1 MVNITISIP
10 KELHDKLKMHSEVE
24 WSEVVRNALVEYVG
38 RLGMVERHT
47 VSSEKLAAM
56 LKEANL
62 DVSSVDLD
70 KAVEFYEEAR
80 RLEWKR
86 VS

>member
-10 KELHDKLKMHSEVE
+10 KELYDKLKMHSEVE
-24 WSEVVRNALVEYVG
+24 WSKVVRNALVEYAE
-38 RLGMVERHT
+38 RLEKVERQT

-70 KAVEFYEEAR
+70 KAVEFYEKAR

>member
-1 MVNITISIP
+1 MVNITIFIP
-10 KELHDKLKMHSEVE
+10 QKLYDRIKRYSEVR

-38 RLGMVERHT
+38 RLEMVERQT

-62 DVSSVDLD
+62 DVSSVALD
-70 KAVEFYEEAR
+70 KAVEFYEKAR
-80 RLEWKR
+80 RLESKR
-86 VS
+86 VT

>member
-24 WSEVVRNALVEYVG
+24 WSEIIRNALIEYVG
-38 RLGMVERHT
+38 RLEIAERQT

-70 KAVEFYEEAR
+70 KAVEFYEKAR